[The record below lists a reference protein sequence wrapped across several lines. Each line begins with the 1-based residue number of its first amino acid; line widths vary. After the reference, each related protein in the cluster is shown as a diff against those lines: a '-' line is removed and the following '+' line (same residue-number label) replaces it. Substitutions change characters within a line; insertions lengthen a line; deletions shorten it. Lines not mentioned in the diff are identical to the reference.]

1 MEKFKA
7 EGKGEGPG
15 AGACLMG
22 SGGEGEPML
31 RTGPVGSAEGA
42 GSLGTCYKSQM
53 CY

>member
-22 SGGEGEPML
+22 SGGEGEPMQQRGANAED
-31 RTGPVGSAEGA
+31 RTCGER
-42 GSLGTCYKSQM
+42 
-53 CY
+53 